1 MPSSR
6 LPLVHARRL
15 RKRWTYVAAF
25 GPGLMLC
32 AGAAQV
38 GPAWQSWWAL
48 WDREERRLRERT
60 RPGRR
65 IAHVRPDRLRVP
77 ALELDLQVDPGE
89 EVEVMCRDGPAWTWT
104 RKRAGV
110 TARGTLA
117 GRPVKLRAVVDESAG
132 YHPRETAW
140 RWSAGVGAAADG
152 RPVAWNLVTGINDP
166 PTGSERAVWLDGVPR
181 EVGPVQFAEDLSGLR
196 FAEGGE
202 LSFRAEATRERD
214 DNLLLFRSRYAQPF
228 GVFEGTLPGGVEL
241 VDGLGV
247 MERHEARW

>member
-1 MPSSR
+1 MPASP

-25 GPGLMLC
+25 GPELMLC

-38 GPAWQSWWAL
+38 GPFWQSWWAL

-65 IAHVRPDRLRVP
+65 IAHVRPDRLQVP
-77 ALELDLQVDPGE
+77 ALGLDLRVDPGE
-89 EVEVMCRDGPAWTWT
+89 EVDVRSPDGPAWTWT

-110 TARGTLA
+110 TAHGTLA
-117 GRPVKLRAVVDESAG
+117 GRPVQLRAVVDESAG

-140 RWSAGVGAAADG
+140 RWSAGVGTAADG
-152 RPVAWNLVTGINDP
+152 RPVAWNLVTGINDA
-166 PTGSERAVWLDGVPR
+166 PTGSERAVWVDGALS
-181 EVGPVQFAEDLSGLR
+181 EVGPVRFAEDLSRVG

-202 LSFRAEATRERD
+202 LRFAAEATRERD

-228 GVFEGTLPGGVEL
+228 GTFSGTLPGVGEL
-241 VDGLGV
+241 VEAYGV